1 MTTQLIIT
9 SSREPTPPTRT
20 MMQDLHATIPNS
32 LRINRGKLGAKG
44 LADVANSLKS
54 NYVLIIESWGG
65 GVGSLKFYSTEE
77 GKLTPIQPTLYVSGY
92 RLRRDYG
99 RIKSRRRPS
108 KIAILQPQKPELRK
122 LAEALSRVFNA
133 DLISEGEY
141 LLNTQV
147 FLQVLEA
154 SRAVAR
160 LAFFSSND
168 NVEIGPSMTLKD
180 ISWDVK

>member
-1 MTTQLIIT
+1 
-9 SSREPTPPTRT
+9 

-44 LADVANSLKS
+44 LADVANILKA

-92 RLRRDYG
+92 RLRRDYERG
-99 RIKSRRRPS
+99 AKSRRRPS
-108 KIAILQPQKPELRK
+108 KLAILQPQKAELRK

-133 DLISEGEY
+133 DLISEVER
-141 LLNTQV
+141 LLNIQV

-154 SRAVAR
+154 PRAVAR
-160 LAFFSSND
+160 LTFFSAND
-168 NVEIGPSMTLKD
+168 KVEIGPSMTLKC
-180 ISWDVK
+180 ISWDGK